1 VFNFAWR
8 KGLAIHMQIIK
19 HKSQT
24 WIKRYFEKKS
34 RDEGSRKDWFSQTF
48 IEKNGEGFDAR

>member
-1 VFNFAWR
+1 
-8 KGLAIHMQIIK
+8 MQIIK

>member
-1 VFNFAWR
+1 MRLPILAMVF
-8 KGLAIHMQIIK
+8 KVSTKLL
-19 HKSQT
+19 T
-24 WIKRYFEKKS
+24 YFEKKS